1 MLSIKVSQG
10 ATVKEG
16 DVLLLI
22 EAMKM
27 ENEVAAPCDGT
38 VKQIVVSQGQMVA
51 TGDTLIVI

>member
-1 MLSIKVSQG
+1 M
-10 ATVKEG
+10 KEG

-27 ENEVAAPCDGT
+27 ENEVTAPCDGS